1 MENPFDQPITNPLE
15 KFTLNLTEK
24 ARSGKLD
31 PVIGRDDEVRRII
44 QILSRRTKNN
54 PVLLGD
60 PGVGKTAIIEGLALR
75 VISGDVPNTLKNKQ
89 ILMLDMATLLAGAS
103 FRGEFEKRLKAVI
116 ETIEKSEGQYII
128 FIDELHT
135 IVGAGGAEGAVDAGN
150 MLKPAL
156 ARGLLHAVGAT
167 TVREYRRYIEKD
179 PALERRFQPIYVDE
193 PSIED
198 SVAIL
203 RGVKEKYEVHH
214 GIKIADDALIAAV
227 NLSVRYLTDR
237 YLPDK
242 AIDLIDEAA
251 SAAKIEVDSMPAALD
266 QLKRNIIRT
275 DIELAALKKELTEKT
290 KLEKLQTDRSK
301 MQSDFEVIEKKWLAQ
316 KKIISHLQEARIKL
330 EKARIELERTERE
343 AKLEEAAQIKYGTI
357 PQIEKEIKEVRA
369 EWEAIPEADRVL
381 REQVTEADIAAIV
394 ARWTG
399 IPQSRLL
406 ASETGKV
413 AQLETEMSARVIGQQ
428 EAVKKISGA
437 IRRSRAG
444 LADEG
449 RPIGSFLFLGP
460 TGVGKTETAR
470 ALAQSLFNDEKNMIR
485 IDMSEYSESH
495 SIARLIGSP
504 PGYVGYEEGGQL
516 TEAVRRKP
524 YSVILL
530 DEVEKAHPQIFN
542 MLLQVLDDGRLTDG
556 KGKTVNFKNTI
567 IILTSNLG
575 SDAFQVEKYSREMV
589 ELKVTDI
596 VRGFFKPEF
605 LNRLDSIVIFNPLN
619 ASMMKA
625 IIKLQLAEVTTRL
638 EKQGYHFKWD
648 DSVEKYLLEH
658 GFDKIYGARPLK
670 RVINEHI
677 LDEVALQIVEGKIK
691 PGMQILCDYT
701 GGKVIVKARHVN

>member
-24 ARSGKLD
+24 ARSSKLD

-135 IVGAGGAEGAVDAGN
+135 IVGAGGAESAVDAGN

-290 KLEKLQTDRSK
+290 KLEKLQTDRAR
-301 MQSDFEVIEKKWLAQ
+301 MQAEFEIIEKKWLAQ
-316 KKIISHLQEARIKL
+316 KKIISHLQEARVKL

-369 EWEAIPEADRVL
+369 EWEAIPEKDRVL
-381 REQVTEADIAAIV
+381 REQVTEADIASIV

-413 AQLETEMSARVIGQQ
+413 AHLETEMSARVIGQQ

-625 IIKLQLAEVTTRL
+625 IIKLQLAEVNTRL

-691 PGMQILCDYT
+691 PGDKIECDYV
-701 GGKVIVKARHVN
+701 GKKIVCGVKKVN